1 MTILDIILIIPLGW
15 LVFLGW
21 KKGVIR
27 EAATLAGI
35 VAGIWAAVN
44 FSKLVASVLNLTG
57 ESAILIA
64 FFITFVGALVLTYLL
79 GRGIERMVKSAHLS
93 LANKIAGAA
102 LGMAKA
108 LCVLAVLL
116 NGIVLLDK
124 KEELISKN
132 TRERSLLYKP
142 VYNTGNLLI
151 SSLKDFIDE
160 HKDLQDKLIAS
171 GKEEEE

>member
-44 FSKLVASVLNLTG
+44 FSKLVAKLLDLNG

-64 FFITFVGALVLTYLL
+64 FFITFVGPVCHCCSSQRHSADRQK
-79 GRGIERMVKSAHLS
+79 GRTNHLDD
-93 LANKIAGAA
+93 A
-102 LGMAKA
+102 
-108 LCVLAVLL
+108 
-116 NGIVLLDK
+116 
-124 KEELISKN
+124 
-132 TRERSLLYKP
+132 REKRSLQ
-142 VYNTGNLLI
+142 TG
-151 SSLKDFIDE
+151 
-160 HKDLQDKLIAS
+160 LQYWQPIYLFA
-171 GKEEEE
+171 

>member
-44 FSKLVASVLNLTG
+44 FSKLVANLLNLTG
-57 ESAILIA
+57 ESAILVA

-79 GRGIERMVKSAHLS
+79 GRSIERMVKSAHLS
-93 LANKIAGAA
+93 IANKIAGAA

-124 KEELISKN
+124 KEDLISN
-132 TRERSLLYKP
+132 ETREKSILYKP

-151 SSLKDFIDE
+151 SSLKDFIEE
-160 HKDLQDKLIAS
+160 HKDLPNKLVDS
-171 GKEEEE
+171 GKEDK